1 MNFYKLPLDRK
12 MGVSEIALANT
23 RKNQVIMERIATYKY
38 DENRLGQGDRI
49 IVRIKQLTLRW
60 NKAQSERMLATNELY
75 AARKEIKAVYGKTRR
90 IARILFQD
98 QEPQRRV
105 LAMDGPR
112 KQLLPQWLEQARQF
126 YTNALADPEILRQF
140 SGYGVTAKRLNEE
153 KTLLAKLEK
162 AMANQ
167 EKKAGQAMEITR
179 ERKSVIKELD
189 HWMSK
194 FFTILR
200 LAMGKSQMLEAVGIV
215 VK

>member
-1 MNFYKLPLDRK
+1 V
-12 MGVSEIALANT
+12 GVSEIALANT
-23 RKNQVIMERIATYKY
+23 RKNRIIMERIAAYKY
-38 DENRLGQGDRI
+38 DENRLGQGDQI

-60 NKAQSERMLATNELY
+60 NKAQSERMLVTKELY
-75 AARKEIKAVYGKTRR
+75 AARDEIKAVYGKTRR

-140 SGYGVTAKRLNEE
+140 SGYGITVERLTEE
-153 KTLLAKLEK
+153 KTLLTKLEK

-179 ERKSVIKELD
+179 ERKLAIKELD